1 MHTRN
6 HILLPNLKMA
16 GLVRTSRAL
25 LEGIQGIL
33 EGGWA
38 AHVPFCDML
47 PRREVRMLKDTG
59 STTQFACSSIPSK
72 KRVCRERHSSIAVSH
87 ISSHR
92 L

>member
-1 MHTRN
+1 
-6 HILLPNLKMA
+6 MA
-16 GLVRTSRAL
+16 GLVRTSRVL

-72 KRVCRERHSSIAVSH
+72 KRVCGENVIPQLQYLTSLHIDSRVSDTGA
-87 ISSHR
+87 S
-92 L
+92 